1 MNVSISSLEDDA
13 AFAALWAAATEMA
26 ETVRL
31 GGGEAGGAGPG
42 APGFGGRLVLELTE
56 HAPGTGRRLER
67 VAGRL
72 ALVRALGARVAIDD
86 LGSGYSSL
94 ARLLALPVDLVKLDR
109 AALAAAARRPEAL
122 RLLQG
127 LVGALAGAGL
137 PAVVEGVE
145 GLRDLRLARRLGAAY
160 AQGFY
165 LGRPEPV
172 PASMPGRSS

>member
-31 GGGEAGGAGPG
+31 GGAGPG
-42 APGFGGRLVLELTE
+42 APGPR
-56 HAPGTGRRLER
+56 PGSSWSSPSTRRARGRRLER

-72 ALVRALGARVAIDD
+72 ALFRALGARVAIDD

-109 AALAAAARRPEAL
+109 AALAAAAGRPEAL

-127 LVGALAGAGL
+127 LVGALAAARL

-172 PASMPGRSS
+172 PAPMSGRSS